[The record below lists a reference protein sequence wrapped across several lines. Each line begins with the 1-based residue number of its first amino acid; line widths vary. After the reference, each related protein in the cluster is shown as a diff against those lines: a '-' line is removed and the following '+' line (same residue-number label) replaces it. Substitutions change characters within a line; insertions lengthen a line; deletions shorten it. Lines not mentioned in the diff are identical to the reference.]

1 MTEFSTNFSNH
12 KSAESLTNKNE
23 EDHRLIALCQD
34 GDRAAFERL
43 YRRYAKDVFNMALR
57 MAGSAEIAEEVVQE
71 TFISVFRDIRRFQF
85 QSAFTTWLYRIVL
98 RRAADYF
105 RKHKK
110 HIDKTI
116 SIFQNSPDELPYEFQ
131 DGNPT
136 PAEQARENE
145 RKRVLE
151 GAIASL
157 SVKQKKIVILRYI
170 HHLSYEEIAELL
182 QCRLGTVKSRLNR
195 AHKSLEQALKIW
207 DIF

>member
-1 MTEFSTNFSNH
+1 MADFSTNFSNI
-12 KSAESLTNKNE
+12 KSAESTAGKSE
-23 EDHRLIALCQD
+23 EDRRLIMLCQD
-34 GDRAAFERL
+34 GDCAAFERL

-57 MAGSAEIAEEVVQE
+57 MVGSSEIAEEVVQE

-85 QSAFTTWLYRIVL
+85 QSAFTTWLYRIAL
-98 RRAADYF
+98 RRSADYF

-110 HIDKTI
+110 RIDKTI
-116 SIFQNSPDELPYEFQ
+116 SIFQNSPDESPFEFQ

-136 PAEQARENE
+136 PAERARENE
-145 RKRVLE
+145 RRKVLE
-151 GAIASL
+151 DAIDSL
-157 SVKQKKIVILRYI
+157 SFKQKKIVILRYI
-170 HHLSYEEIAELL
+170 HHLSYEEIADIL